1 MYNYCV
7 MQRKKNDVKLKIKES
22 ATKLFFETKYIDV
35 SMRDVAE
42 KSQMTVG
49 NIYRYYENKEILF
62 DEIVKT
68 SYEKTIKLI
77 KISDFIQK
85 FIKPRS
91 RVNEKTLYKNT
102 RFRKHLISTITNLM
116 VENST
121 ELYILLNNSEGSKY
135 ENITEL
141 ITKMINDTLL
151 KRMDIDLDN
160 AEIYSFM
167 IISTLSYILKKY
179 LGDRDVLIQKIDVFF
194 NKLFVSFL

>member
-1 MYNYCV
+1 

-179 LGDRDVLIQKIDVFF
+179 IGDRDVLIQKIDVFF

>member
-35 SMRDVAE
+35 SMWDVAE

-179 LGDRDVLIQKIDVFF
+179 IGDRDVLIQKIDVFF